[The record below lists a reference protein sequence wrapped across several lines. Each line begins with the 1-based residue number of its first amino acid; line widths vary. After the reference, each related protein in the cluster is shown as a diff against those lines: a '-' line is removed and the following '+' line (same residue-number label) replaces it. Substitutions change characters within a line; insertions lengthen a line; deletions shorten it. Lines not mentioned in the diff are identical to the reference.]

1 MTKKIVTYILHL
13 SDSFETIHYIGNMKT
28 IKILFLLFFGSML
41 YSDNHFSVKD
51 IDQIFIMKNEDI
63 IFKLKDDI
71 YFKGDIITPK
81 SCIIKKPYK
90 ISFSYKNVIN
100 DSFLIN
106 HQNGFMTCKFKNLR
120 QIS

>member
-1 MTKKIVTYILHL
+1 MLVTYILHL
-13 SDSFETIHYIGNMKT
+13 SDIYVTKLNIGNMNT
-28 IKILFLLFFGSML
+28 IKISFLLFFGSML

-81 SCIIKKPYK
+81 SCIVKKPYK

>member
-1 MTKKIVTYILHL
+1 VTYLHI
-13 SDSFETIHYIGNMKT
+13 ENMKA
-28 IKILFLLFFGSML
+28 IYLFFLLLFGSML

-51 IDQIFIMKNEDI
+51 IHQIYIMENEDI

-81 SCIIKKPYK
+81 TCTITKPYK
-90 ISFSYKNVIN
+90 ISFSSKDVIN

>member
-1 MTKKIVTYILHL
+1 
-13 SDSFETIHYIGNMKT
+13 MKA
-28 IKILFLLFFGSML
+28 IYLFFLLLFGSML

-51 IDQIFIMKNEDI
+51 IHQIYIMENEDI

-81 SCIIKKPYK
+81 TCTITKPYK
-90 ISFSYKNVIN
+90 ISFSSKDVIN

>member
-1 MTKKIVTYILHL
+1 MKIINL
-13 SDSFETIHYIGNMKT
+13 
-28 IKILFLLFFGSML
+28 LFLLLFGSML

-51 IDQIFIMKNEDI
+51 IDQIFIMKSEGI

-71 YFKGDIITPK
+71 YFKGDIVTPK
-81 SCIIKKPYK
+81 TCTIKKPFK
-90 ISFSYKNVIN
+90 ISFSSRDVIK

-120 QIS
+120 QVS

>member
-1 MTKKIVTYILHL
+1 
-13 SDSFETIHYIGNMKT
+13 MKT
-28 IKILFLLFFGSML
+28 IYLLFLLLFGSIL

-81 SCIIKKPYK
+81 SCTIKKPYK
-90 ISFSYKNVIN
+90 NSFNSKDVIN

-106 HQNGFMTCKFKNLR
+106 HQNGFMTCRFKNLR

>member
-1 MTKKIVTYILHL
+1 
-13 SDSFETIHYIGNMKT
+13 MKT
-28 IKILFLLFFGSML
+28 INLLFLLLFGSIL

-71 YFKGDIITPK
+71 YFKGDIITP
-81 SCIIKKPYK
+81 YK
-90 ISFSYKNVIN
+90 ISFNSKDVIN

-106 HQNGFMTCKFKNLR
+106 HQNGFMTCRFKNLR